1 MPKLWRSWL
10 KSLIERHNNCIVKNN
25 QFASLGSTALLILY
39 KTIAMDTYTINSAL
53 APQRETLLNHSLYSR
68 VKTIEDLRSFMEGH
82 VYAVWDFMSLL
93 KALQIKLTCTAVP
106 WLPVGNPEIRYLI
119 NEIVLAEETD
129 VNADGQRQSHFEM
142 YRDAMLDSG
151 ADVSELDT
159 FLQDVVET
167 QNIFVSIK
175 HSSLHP
181 DIKQFLDFT
190 FRVIEEGKPHE
201 IAAAF
206 TFGREDLIPDM
217 FTEIL
222 RNFEANFPEA
232 DLKKL
237 IYYFERH
244 IELDADEHGPMAMQM
259 IADLCDNDPVKWN
272 DVEEISK
279 KALEK
284 RIALWDAIEEKMLQ
298 QDLASI

>member
-1 MPKLWRSWL
+1 M
-10 KSLIERHNNCIVKNN
+10 N
-25 QFASLGSTALLILY
+25 TA
-39 KTIAMDTYTINSAL
+39 TINSIIH
-53 APQRETLLNHSLYSR
+53 PQREILLQHPLYGR
-68 VKTIEDLRSFMEGH
+68 VKTIDDLRHFVQAH

-93 KALQIKLTCTAVP
+93 KALQAKLTCTQVP

-129 VNADGQRQSHFEM
+129 SNIDGKRQSHYEM
-142 YRDAMLDSG
+142 YIDAMKAIG
-151 ADVSELDT
+151 ADVTEVAN
-159 FLQDVVET
+159 FLEDVIST
-167 QNIFVSIK
+167 QNIFVTIRHSQLHSGIK
-175 HSSLHP
+175 A
-181 DIKQFLDFT
+181 FLDFT

-206 TFGREDLIPDM
+206 TFGREDLIPGM

-232 DLKKL
+232 NLSKL

-259 IADLCDNDPVKWN
+259 VVELCGNDDQKWRE
-272 DVEEISK
+272 VEEISRT
-279 KALEK
+279 ALEK
-284 RIALWDAIEEKMLQ
+284 RIGLWDAIEEKILHE
-298 QDLASI
+298 DLASI